1 MQADHLV
8 CTFGSTPSN
17 TMSLLSTTAWF
28 EAATSTNPGNLSA
41 RAALFAWFRGER
53 STLLGRSSNLLAV
66 HKPVATALP
75 SNQGNVATIGVVS
88 EREREQ
94 AALQTLLRGLCVRL
108 PYSQGNS
115 SKGCI
120 SPANRSNPNESNDF
134 TCHFADNKSI
144 PQFYSSLR
152 LPGLH
157 IPKK

>member
-1 MQADHLV
+1 
-8 CTFGSTPSN
+8 
-17 TMSLLSTTAWF
+17 
-28 EAATSTNPGNLSA
+28 
-41 RAALFAWFRGER
+41 
-53 STLLGRSSNLLAV
+53 
-66 HKPVATALP
+66 
-75 SNQGNVATIGVVS
+75 
-88 EREREQ
+88 
-94 AALQTLLRGLCVRL
+94 L

-157 IPKK
+157 YPQKMTTKALKKLGKAVSQPVCIPPEILFCT